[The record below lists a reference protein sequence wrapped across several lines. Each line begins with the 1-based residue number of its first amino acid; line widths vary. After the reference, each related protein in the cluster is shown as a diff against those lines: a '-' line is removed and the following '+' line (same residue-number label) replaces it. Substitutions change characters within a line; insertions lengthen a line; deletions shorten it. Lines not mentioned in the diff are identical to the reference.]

1 MYRRGILVRLV
12 ICVLPGHRKIK
23 TEIIKLLAF
32 FCLNPVK
39 YMLFHWIL
47 TMGHLIPPVV
57 DQLQKIIG
65 IWLSRQNAGNG
76 FSFFSVFF
84 FTQSCQNRMFEQI
97 QHSPNSFWTIICT
110 GSWNLTNICIWCP
123 GILFCRDMWKH
134 VLFLMDNHSFLKML
148 WLCEVN

>member
-1 MYRRGILVRLV
+1 MIKPNGTYLMCGGILVRSV

-57 DQLQKIIG
+57 DQLQEIIG
-65 IWLSRQNAGNG
+65 IWLSRQNAGN
-76 FSFFSVFF
+76 
-84 FTQSCQNRMFEQI
+84 I
-97 QHSPNSFWTIICT
+97 
-110 GSWNLTNICIWCP
+110 
-123 GILFCRDMWKH
+123 
-134 VLFLMDNHSFLKML
+134 
-148 WLCEVN
+148 

>member
-1 MYRRGILVRLV
+1 MKCVPSVAIGQFMKILVLLQNKWDILVKLV

-57 DQLQKIIG
+57 DQLQEIIG
-65 IWLSRQNAGNG
+65 IWLSRQNAGN
-76 FSFFSVFF
+76 
-84 FTQSCQNRMFEQI
+84 I
-97 QHSPNSFWTIICT
+97 
-110 GSWNLTNICIWCP
+110 
-123 GILFCRDMWKH
+123 
-134 VLFLMDNHSFLKML
+134 
-148 WLCEVN
+148 